1 MPDGGRYIAGY
12 TLADVAY
19 GHSKETLGD
28 PHSNLRGSIKPIWK
42 IFGDGW
48 VNSAMADDMPSL
60 MAELAAQNARLG
72 RKLTWAKGKIDAQ
85 GRPTMTWKLRY
96 PDGRTTWGDVR
107 RARGPGLVEG
117 EAPKVRPPEHRHR
130 DNAKIVDAYKAGDE
144 SVAKIAKRFGVS
156 SRTVYVLVEEAGVP
170 KRGQFSGAQGK
181 PGREK
186 EESMSQ
192 IASMTREERDAIQ
205 DHLDRMHMRA
215 REEFAKAVGGM
226 RAESP
231 VQRDEAA
238 PATQAHKNR

>member
-28 PHSNLRGSIKPIWK
+28 PHSNLRGAIKPIWK

-60 MAELAAQNARLG
+60 MAELAAQNAKLG
-72 RKLTWAKGKIDAQ
+72 RKLTWAKGKIDRQ

-130 DNAKIVDAYKAGDE
+130 DNAKIVEAYKAGKE
-144 SVAKIAKRFGVS
+144 SVTQIAKRFGIS
-156 SRTVYVLVEEAGVP
+156 SRTVYVLVDEAGVP
-170 KRGQFSGAQGK
+170 KRGVFSGAQK
-181 PGREK
+181 N
-186 EESMSQ
+186 
-192 IASMTREERDAIQ
+192 TRPKR
-205 DHLDRMHMRA
+205 
-215 REEFAKAVGGM
+215 V
-226 RAESP
+226 

-238 PATQAHKNR
+238 PATQAPKNR